1 MRVSTILFIIALILS
16 TGDLIAS
23 TTNHEIISNICRSI
37 AWSCLGAGWTLLFLG
52 Y

>member
-1 MRVSTILFIIALILS
+1 MRANTILFIIALIFS
-16 TGDLIAS
+16 VGEFIAA
-23 TTNHEIISNICRSI
+23 TTNYETISNICRII